1 MDSQFEKVTYDI
13 INKFLEQLSDRCII
27 PHDKLWGIW
36 KDMFNFPTKKE
47 KRVVKKVKTPPK
59 EEKKEEQ
66 VEKVKEEQVEKV
78 EKKEEVQVEKVEQVE
93 NVKEEVQEEEVKEE
107 KQEVQVED
115 VKEKVKEKVK
125 KEAKEKSPKK
135 ESETCV
141 FIITRGE
148 RAGKECGKPISKKM
162 KSDKYCVVH
171 SK

>member
-36 KDMFNFPTKKE
+36 KDMFNFPAKKE
-47 KRVVKKVKTPPK
+47 KRVYKKVKTPPK
-59 EEKKEEQ
+59 QDEKQDVHKEDKPE
-66 VEKVKEEQVEKV
+66 VK
-78 EKKEEVQVEKVEQVE
+78 
-93 NVKEEVQEEEVKEE
+93 QEEEMKQEKPEANQEEKPVEDNQEEE
-107 KQEVQVED
+107 KQEVMKPV
-115 VKEKVKEKVK
+115 EKVKEKVK
-125 KEAKEKSPKK
+125 DKKENKEKSPGK

-148 RAGKECGKPISKKM
+148 RSGKECGKPISKKM
-162 KSDKYCVVH
+162 KSDKFCVAH